1 MWKILRCMRRFGV
14 RFKQENSVLSVSHRK
29 EMEDLVG
36 STVNAKFTLGL
47 VICRTVT
54 PVQAN
59 ATCSKDLL
67 HSKSRSR

>member
-1 MWKILRCMRRFGV
+1 MWRILRCMRRFGV
-14 RFKQENSVLSVSHRK
+14 RFKQENCVKCQPR
-29 EMEDLVG
+29 ERDGGLVG

-59 ATCSKDLL
+59 ATCSEDLL
-67 HSKSRSR
+67 HSKSGSR